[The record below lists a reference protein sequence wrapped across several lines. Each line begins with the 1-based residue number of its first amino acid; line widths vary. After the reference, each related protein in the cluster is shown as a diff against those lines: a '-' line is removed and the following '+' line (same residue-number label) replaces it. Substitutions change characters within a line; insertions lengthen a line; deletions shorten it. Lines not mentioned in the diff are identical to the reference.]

1 MSLKFKIS
9 ILHIAISSITL
20 FFIYMVY
27 DSYVLSQKYEIEK
40 QLTRILNLNQAHMQK
55 SLVGINQ
62 LLENKKELTQE
73 IHLSL
78 HNHLKENPKANLQE
92 LKNNIKNEFQ
102 LENKKLDIEVFLVD
116 KYYYRV
122 IDSTEAKNLNR
133 NLSFNKKSKESLDS
147 LSYIDQYNR
156 SNDVSVD
163 FLDYELKNYS
173 YSKLEEELYL
183 GLGVIYKEAL
193 DHRKDFD
200 EMRKVANTHIDL
212 FCVMKDSNNNL
223 FYESLVAHKKPYKTN
238 EDYSLNIKKYG
249 QDEITN
255 NPVIKTS
262 RIWEQQSIK
271 EDSTLKFFIPLLKED
286 NPIMGIPGDIILQVD
301 LDISQ
306 EKEFFQTI
314 IFKLILFI
322 VIHFILLFIIFY
334 FTKKYQSIQE
344 KLEKENNKH
353 KDLVN
358 YNKNFISN
366 MVHQIRTPLSII
378 LTNISF
384 METLLNKNISKYT
397 SQVNAAINSL
407 SNSYE
412 NLSYYISYKNLEY
425 SKRKID
431 ISNFI
436 KERVIFFDEIAQ
448 ANKKSILLNIKEKYE
463 IDFND
468 IELERL
474 IDNNISNGL
483 KNGDIE
489 TNIIIRFYKKDDIY
503 NLEFKAYSKN
513 LVLNNLFKKSEETLL
528 KDTSNTSLGVYVI
541 KKICEKNK
549 IIYKCEK
556 KDDSF
561 TFKYSWK

>member
-1 MSLKFKIS
+1 
-9 ILHIAISSITL
+9 
-20 FFIYMVY
+20 MVY

-92 LKNNIKNEFQ
+92 LRNNIKNEFQ

-147 LSYIDQYNR
+147 LSYIDQYKR
-156 SNDVSVD
+156 SSDVSVD

-173 YSKLEEELYL
+173 YSKLDEELYL

-193 DHRKDFD
+193 NHKKDFD

-271 EDSTLKFFIPLLKED
+271 EDTTLKFFIPLLKED

-306 EKEFFQTI
+306 EKEFYQTI

-322 VIHFILLFIIFY
+322 FIHFILLFIIFY

-344 KLEKENNKH
+344 KLQKENNKH
-353 KDLVN
+353 KELVN

-474 IDNNISNGL
+474 IDNNISNAL

>member
-1 MSLKFKIS
+1 MNLKFKIS
-9 ILHIAISSITL
+9 ILHIAVSFITI

-27 DSYVLSQKYEIEK
+27 DTYVLSQKDEIKK

-55 SLVGINQ
+55 SLVRINQ

-92 LKNNIKNEFQ
+92 LRNNIKKEFQ
-102 LENKKLDIEVFLVD
+102 LENKKVDIEVFLVD

-223 FYESLVAHKKPYKTN
+223 FYESLVAHKKPYETTA
-238 EDYSLNIKKYG
+238 DYNSNIKRYAK
-249 QDEITN
+249 DEITN
-255 NPVIKTS
+255 NPIIKTS
-262 RIWEQQSIK
+262 KNWEEMSVK
-271 EDSTLKFFIPLLKED
+271 KDNTLKFYIPLLKED

-384 METLLNKNISKYT
+384 METLLKTNVSKYS

-412 NLSYYISYKNLEY
+412 NLSYYISYKNLKY
-425 SKRKID
+425 TKRKID

-474 IDNNISNGL
+474 IDNNISNAL

>member
-92 LKNNIKNEFQ
+92 LRNNIKKEFQ
-102 LENKKLDIEVFLVD
+102 LENKKVDIEVFLVD

-147 LSYIDQYNR
+147 LSYIDQYKR

-173 YSKLEEELYL
+173 YSKLDEELYL

-212 FCVMKDSNNNL
+212 FCVMKDSDNNL
-223 FYESLVAHKKPYKTN
+223 FYESLLAHKKPYKTN
-238 EDYSLNIKKYG
+238 EDYNLNIKKYG

-255 NPVIKTS
+255 NPIIKTS
-262 RIWEQQSIK
+262 KNWEEMSVK
-271 EDSTLKFFIPLLKED
+271 KDNTLKFYIPLLKED

-425 SKRKID
+425 SKKKNRH
-431 ISNFI
+431 I
-436 KERVIFFDEIAQ
+436 K
-448 ANKKSILLNIKEKYE
+448 
-463 IDFND
+463 
-468 IELERL
+468 
-474 IDNNISNGL
+474 
-483 KNGDIE
+483 
-489 TNIIIRFYKKDDIY
+489 FYKRESYIFWW
-503 NLEFKAYSKN
+503 NSTSK
-513 LVLNNLFKKSEETLL
+513 
-528 KDTSNTSLGVYVI
+528 
-541 KKICEKNK
+541 
-549 IIYKCEK
+549 
-556 KDDSF
+556 
-561 TFKYSWK
+561 

>member
-1 MSLKFKIS
+1 
-9 ILHIAISSITL
+9 
-20 FFIYMVY
+20 MVY
-27 DSYVLSQKYEIEK
+27 DTYVLSQKDEIKK

-55 SLVGINQ
+55 SLVRINQ

-92 LKNNIKNEFQ
+92 LRNNIKKEFQ
-102 LENKKLDIEVFLVD
+102 LENKKVDIEVFLVD

-223 FYESLVAHKKPYKTN
+223 FYESLVAHKKPYETTA
-238 EDYSLNIKKYG
+238 DYNSNIKRYAK
-249 QDEITN
+249 DEITN
-255 NPVIKTS
+255 NPIIKTS
-262 RIWEQQSIK
+262 KNWEEMSVK
-271 EDSTLKFFIPLLKED
+271 KDNTLKFYIPLLKED

-384 METLLNKNISKYT
+384 METLLKTNVSKYS

-412 NLSYYISYKNLEY
+412 NLSYYISYKNLKY
-425 SKRKID
+425 TKRKID

-474 IDNNISNGL
+474 IDNNISNAL

>member
-1 MSLKFKIS
+1 
-9 ILHIAISSITL
+9 
-20 FFIYMVY
+20 MVY

-92 LKNNIKNEFQ
+92 LRNNIKNEFQ

-147 LSYIDQYNR
+147 LSYIDQYKR
-156 SNDVSVD
+156 SSDVSVD

-173 YSKLEEELYL
+173 YSKLDEELYL

-193 DHRKDFD
+193 NHKKDFD

-271 EDSTLKFFIPLLKED
+271 EDTTLKFFIPLLKED

-306 EKEFFQTI
+306 EKEFYQTI

-322 VIHFILLFIIFY
+322 FIHFILLFIIFY

-344 KLEKENNKH
+344 KLQKENNKH
-353 KDLVN
+353 KELVN

-448 ANKKSILLNIKEKYE
+448 SNKKSILLNIKEKYE

-474 IDNNISNGL
+474 IDNNISNAL